1 MMASIEATSAGF
13 AAGVIGA
20 VCGEAVGDGCGV
32 GFSFWAM
39 DIPVKAKQTV
49 TERRSLVSAEINFTR
64 ILLRL
69 LRAAFDLS
77 TTSKGSQRC
86 FRSLSVGAFVQAM
99 LRH

>member
-20 VCGEAVGDGCGV
+20 VCGEAVGDVCGV
-32 GFSFWAM
+32 CFSFWAI
-39 DIPVKAKQTV
+39 DVPVKTKQTV
-49 TERRSLVSAEINFTR
+49 SERRSLVSAEIDFTR

-69 LRAAFDLS
+69 WRAAFDLS

-86 FRSLSVGAFVQAM
+86 LGVCLLVLLSRQC
-99 LRH
+99 